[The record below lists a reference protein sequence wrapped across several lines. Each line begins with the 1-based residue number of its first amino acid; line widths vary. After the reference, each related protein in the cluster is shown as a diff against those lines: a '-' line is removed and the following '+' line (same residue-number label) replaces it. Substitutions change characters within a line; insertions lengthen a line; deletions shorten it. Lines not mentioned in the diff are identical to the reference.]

1 MILPILQIGNEILNE
16 KCSPVEN
23 FDDELKKL
31 LDDMKQTLADAKGAG
46 LAAPQVGKSLRV
58 FIVDTDD
65 GYVGFAVRHRGVL
78 VGKGQVGRR

>member
-46 LAAPQVGKSLRV
+46 LAAP
-58 FIVDTDD
+58 
-65 GYVGFAVRHRGVL
+65 
-78 VGKGQVGRR
+78 